1 MELSTRIQL
10 RRQLEVLEEY
20 DQRNVVTRLAL
31 WGYWLE
37 FLAGGGLIG
46 QLVVVQ
52 VSDRPNWLGWTFL
65 SLGLALIVH
74 SVYLLFRYAID
85 KRLSTILRGLL
96 SIDDSLPDEVAQE
109 VRRIRAPRR
118 SRRRKR

>member
-1 MELSTRIQL
+1 MELSTRVQL

-20 DQRNVVTRLAL
+20 DQRNAVTRLAL

-52 VSDRPNWLGWTFL
+52 VSNRPNWLGWTFL
-65 SLGLALIVH
+65 VLGLALIVH

-85 KRLSTILRGLL
+85 RRLSAILRGLL
-96 SIDDSLPDEVAQE
+96 SIDDSLPDEIAQE
-109 VRRIRAPRR
+109 VRRKRAPRR
-118 SRRRKR
+118 SRRKK